1 MPTECIC
8 TANISRLSA
17 HTIAASLGTLEAE
30 RNVVILDAGEN
41 PGTKELAELGVLGEN
56 VVKEYGERLIKNIN
70 AFIQQEKLQKY
81 LEHRKSK
88 RTKSA
93 KGSGKEN
100 SQNEYADTAGVD
112 PFDVGIDF
120 STIELPS
127 DNTRKGSKA
136 KSAYWK

>member
-1 MPTECIC
+1 MKLIHIGLILPVLPNSTQSDWNIMSNSAMSTLAAQVPT
-8 TANISRLSA
+8 S
-17 HTIAASLGTLEAE
+17 
-30 RNVVILDAGEN
+30 
-41 PGTKELAELGVLGEN
+41 TKELAELGVLGEN

-81 LEHRKSK
+81 LEHRKPK

-100 SQNEYADTAGVD
+100 SQNEYADSAGVD